1 VLSDNNFIS
10 QFLNFGE
17 FCSIASGNWEYKSY
31 YFKKMAHG
39 EIHILPSG
47 STPEFHFSCD
57 GVLKFRGRG
66 LYKSKE
72 EVNEKVHVWINEYLK
87 HPSDVTYVELSFE
100 YLNSYSTIVLVSIL
114 RRLAEVILVSKKL
127 IIQWYYEEDDEDMFE
142 RGEYISQTF
151 KIPFKFIPVLQ
162 IADFSQ
168 LA

>member
-1 VLSDNNFIS
+1 MNFVVLHPGI
-10 QFLNFGE
+10 
-17 FCSIASGNWEYKSY
+17 GNINLIIYN
-31 YFKKMAHG
+31 MAHG
-39 EIHILPSG
+39 EVHILPTG

-72 EVNEKVHVWINEYLK
+72 EVNEKVFVWINEYLK
-87 HPSDVTYVELSFE
+87 QPSDITYVELSFE
-100 YLNSYSTIVLVSIL
+100 YLNSYSTIILVSIL
-114 RRLAEVILVSKKL
+114 RKLAEVILDSKKL

-151 KIPFKFIPVLQ
+151 KIPFIFIPVLTV
-162 IADFSQ
+162 AEFSQ

>member
-1 VLSDNNFIS
+1 MV
-10 QFLNFGE
+10 QGE
-17 FCSIASGNWEYKSY
+17 V
-31 YFKKMAHG
+31 
-39 EIHILPSG
+39 HILPTG
-47 STPEFHFSCD
+47 SAPEFHFSCE

-72 EVNEKVHVWINEYLK
+72 EVNESVIAWINDYLK
-87 HPSDVTYVELSFE
+87 EPMDITYVELSFE

-114 RRLAEVILVSKKL
+114 RKLAEVILDSKKL

-151 KIPFKFIPVLQ
+151 NIPFKFIPVSRV
-162 IADFSQ
+162 ADFSQ